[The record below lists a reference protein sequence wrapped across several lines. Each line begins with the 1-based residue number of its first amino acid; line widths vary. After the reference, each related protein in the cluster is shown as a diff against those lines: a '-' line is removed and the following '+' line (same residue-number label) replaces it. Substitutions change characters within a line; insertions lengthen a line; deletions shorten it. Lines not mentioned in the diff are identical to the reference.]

1 MFGYSEEY
9 YLLEWNVLGIIV
21 IGICIGIIRWKMIN
35 RKKRKSTK
43 IKRVVFIVIYLLI
56 IFIIMTIATPIIVN
70 NLEGEQR
77 YIATKIAKA
86 LEMGI
91 YGLIALEI
99 IINSIVG
106 FFKEDDVFLNNND
119 FI

>member
-21 IGICIGIIRWKMIN
+21 IGIVAGIIRWKMIN

-43 IKRVVFIVIYLLI
+43 IKRMVFIVIYLLI
-56 IFIIMTIATPIIVN
+56 IFIFITVAIPIMIN
-70 NLEGEQR
+70 NLTGEQR
-77 YIATKIAKA
+77 YIATKITRA

-99 IINSIVG
+99 IINSIIG
-106 FFKEDDVFLNNND
+106 FFKEEDVFIENNYL
-119 FI
+119 

>member
-1 MFGYSEEY
+1 
-9 YLLEWNVLGIIV
+9 
-21 IGICIGIIRWKMIN
+21 MIN

-43 IKRVVFIVIYLLI
+43 ITR
-56 IFIIMTIATPIIVN
+56 
-70 NLEGEQR
+70 
-77 YIATKIAKA
+77 A

-99 IINSIVG
+99 IINSIIG
-106 FFKEDDVFLNNND
+106 FFKEEDVFIDNNN